1 MKGSIKLSALPQSF
15 YHTPTLDLAKALIGK
30 ILVHQTDEDLMG
42 GQIVETEAY
51 LGITDRAA
59 HSFNNKRTK
68 RTEIMYKT
76 PGHIYMYQMH
86 THHLLN
92 VVSGEENNPEAI
104 LIRAVEPVVGREL
117 MEKNRPVQKAV
128 NLTNGPGKL
137 TKAFGITMDYYG
149 ASLTKSKVFI
159 SEAQENYASIKS
171 GPRIGIPNIKEAKD
185 YPYRFWIQDN
195 PYVSR

>member
-1 MKGSIKLSALPQSF
+1 
-15 YHTPTLDLAKALIGK
+15 DLAKALIGK
-30 ILVHQTDEDLMG
+30 ILVHQTDEGLMG
-42 GQIVETEAY
+42 GKIDETEAY

-59 HSFNNKRTK
+59 NSLNNKRTK

-76 PGHIYMYQMH
+76 PVHIYMYQMH
-86 THHLLN
+86 KHHLLN

-104 LIRAVEPVVGREL
+104 IIRAVEPEVGIEL

-128 NLTNGPGKL
+128 NLTNGPRKL
-137 TKAFGITMDYYG
+137 TKAVGITMDYYG

-159 SEAQENYASIKS
+159 SEELESYVSIKS
-171 GPRIGIPNIKEAKD
+171 GPRIGIPNTKEAKD

>member
-1 MKGSIKLSALPQSF
+1 MDVDQKNNRRIKNITPPQDTEPSITKYILGKNIETKF
-15 YHTPTLDLAKALIGK
+15 THKYGLD
-30 ILVHQTDEDLMG
+30 
-42 GQIVETEAY
+42 Y
-51 LGITDRAA
+51 
-59 HSFNNKRTK
+59 
-68 RTEIMYKT
+68 
-76 PGHIYMYQMH
+76 
-86 THHLLN
+86 

-104 LIRAVEPVVGREL
+104 LIRAVEPVVGRKL

-159 SEAQENYASIKS
+159 SEELENYVSIKS
-171 GPRIGIPNIKEAKD
+171 GPRIGIPNTKEAKD

>member
-1 MKGSIKLSALPQSF
+1 
-15 YHTPTLDLAKALIGK
+15 
-30 ILVHQTDEDLMG
+30 
-42 GQIVETEAY
+42 
-51 LGITDRAA
+51 
-59 HSFNNKRTK
+59 NKRTK

-76 PGHIYMYQMH
+76 PGHIYMYQIH

-92 VVSGEENNPEAI
+92 VVSGEENNQEAI
-104 LIRAVEPVVGREL
+104 LIRAVEQEVRLEL
-117 MEKNRPVQKAV
+117 REKNRPVQKAV
-128 NLTNGPGKL
+128 NHTNEPAKL

-159 SEAQENYASIKS
+159 SEELENYVSIKS
-171 GPRIGIPNIKEAKD
+171 GPRIGIPNTKEAKD